1 MLKFQPS
8 LTVNI
13 ASLFAISIIVIII
26 TTARIVFS
34 YTYEYID
41 KHDQDALTSKLVST
55 LSIIENLSVEEATL
69 FLDTLIGN
77 TDGLALYLLN
87 EEEAEIYHKGP
98 LYPYPSI
105 EIFASD
111 GIITDWKDGKNYYRG
126 ITLSQKTT
134 YHGLL
139 TAIVIMDTS
148 KHQVFITQLT
158 HSLFKVFTITLISLT
173 VIGYWI
179 SWRGLKPVRE
189 LGKAANNIN
198 VTSLSTRLSNE
209 KAPVEL
215 QPLIAALNNM
225 LSRLESS
232 FNKLSFFSTN
242 LAHELR
248 TPLSSMTLQN
258 QIMLSGERTSKD
270 YKETLASNLEELE
283 YLSKTITDMLLIS
296 KAESN
301 QLAIKKE
308 LIELHKLSQKVS
320 EYYQFLA
327 DQKSVSITVIGEV
340 TYESDPGLLRQLIG
354 NLLSNATSY
363 ADKGSTVKIILTEN
377 KSSIQ
382 IAVLNHGTPIQQ
394 SEQSMIFEWKYQ
406 SKVNQPPK
414 TNEIHIGVGLTI
426 VRSIVNA
433 MKGNITLHSNN
444 SVTVFCIKLPK

>member
-1 MLKFQPS
+1 MLKLQPS
-8 LTVNI
+8 LTANI

-26 TTARIVFS
+26 TTAKVVFS

-41 KHDQDALTSKLVST
+41 KHDQDALSSKLVST

-77 TDGLALYLLN
+77 TDDLALYLLN
-87 EEEAEIYHKGP
+87 EEETEIYHKGP
-98 LYPYPSI
+98 HYPYPSI
-105 EIFASD
+105 QVFASD
-111 GIITDWKDGKNYYRG
+111 GLITDWKDGTNYYRG

-139 TAIVIMDTS
+139 TAIIIMDTS
-148 KHQVFITQLT
+148 KHQFFITELT
-158 HSLFKVFTITLISLT
+158 HSLFKVFTIALISLT

-179 SWRGLKPVRE
+179 SWRGLKPVRK
-189 LGKAANNIN
+189 LGKDANSIN
-198 VTSLSTRLSNE
+198 VTSLSTRLSND

-248 TPLSSMTLQN
+248 TPLSSMTLHN
-258 QIMLSGERTSKD
+258 QIMLTGERTPQD
-270 YKETLASNLEELE
+270 YRETLTSNLEELE
-283 YLSKTITDMLLIS
+283 YLSKTITDMLLIA

-301 QLAIKKE
+301 QLAIKTE
-308 LIELHKLSQKVS
+308 QINLNKLSQKVS
-320 EYYQFLA
+320 EYYQLLA
-327 DQKSVSITVIGEV
+327 DQKSVSISVIGQV
-340 TYESDPGLLRQLIG
+340 TCLSDSGLLRQIIG
-354 NLLSNATSY
+354 NLLSNAICY
-363 ADKGSTVKIILTEN
+363 ANQESTVKIILTEN

-382 IAVLNHGTPIQQ
+382 IAVLNHGAPIPQA
-394 SEQSMIFEWKYQ
+394 EQSMIFEWKYQ
-406 SKVNQPPK
+406 SKVHTPSN

-433 MKGNITLHSNN
+433 MKGHITLHSNN
-444 SVTVFCIKLPK
+444 KATIFFVKLPK

>member
-1 MLKFQPS
+1 MLKLQPS
-8 LTVNI
+8 LTMNI
-13 ASLFAISIIVIII
+13 ASLFAISIIVIVI
-26 TTARIVFS
+26 TTAKIVFS

-41 KHDQDALTSKLVST
+41 KHDQDELNSKLVST
-55 LSIIENLSVEEATL
+55 LSIIESLRVDEAKL

-87 EEEAEIYHKGP
+87 EEETEIYHKGP
-98 LYPYPSI
+98 LYPYPPV
-105 EIFASD
+105 EEFLPN
-111 GIITDWKDGKNYYRG
+111 GIITDWQDGKNYYRG

-139 TAIVIMDTS
+139 TAVVIMDSS
-148 KHQVFITQLT
+148 KHQFFITQLT

-173 VIGYWI
+173 VIGYWV

-198 VTSLSTRLSNE
+198 ITSLSTRMTNE

-258 QIMLSGERTSKD
+258 QIMLTGKRTPQD
-270 YKETLASNLEELE
+270 YRETLTSNLEELE
-283 YLSKTITDMLLIS
+283 YLSKTITDMLLIA

-301 QLAIKKE
+301 QLAIKTE
-308 LIELHKLSQKVS
+308 HIELHKLSQKVS
-320 EYYQFLA
+320 EYYQLLA
-327 DQKSVSITVIGEV
+327 DQKSVTINVIGEV
-340 TYESDPGLLRQLIG
+340 TCQSDPGLLRQLIG
-354 NLLSNATSY
+354 NLLSNATCH
-363 ADKGSTVKIILTEN
+363 ADQESAIKVVLTE
-377 KSSIQ
+377 KRTSIQ
-382 IAVLNHGTPIQQ
+382 IAVLNHGDTIPQ
-394 SEQSMIFEWKYQ
+394 SEQAMIFEWKYQ
-406 SKVNQPPK
+406 SKISRTSNI
-414 TNEIHIGVGLTI
+414 NEIHIGVGLTI
-426 VRSIVNA
+426 VRSIVHA
-433 MKGNITLHSNN
+433 MQGNIKLHSNN
-444 SVTVFCIKLPK
+444 RVTIFFINLPK